1 MQCLRLQLIL
11 LDKFIQPNQIT
22 FNPIPI
28 LILVFALIKF
38 IQHHHTTTTNL
49 LSSYKTC
56 RVWFTLLECLY
67 SCIIQL
73 AYWIRNH
80 YSTLNKTLPSHKYI
94 YGYGLKLYGMYLT
107 TTTGFS
113 SVLRSI
119 QRLAFQK
126 SCSFTNF
133 QQLILNTVWYKNYS
147 YICKGWR

>member
-1 MQCLRLQLIL
+1 MQGPVIAVSEVAVDFVRQIYTAQSNN
-11 LDKFIQPNQIT
+11 IQSNSNLN
-22 FNPIPI
+22 FGFYSHA
-28 LILVFALIKF
+28 LVKF

-56 RVWFTLLECLY
+56 RIWFTLLECLY
-67 SCIIQL
+67 SCIIPL

-126 SCSFTNF
+126 IMFF
-133 QQLILNTVWYKNYS
+133 Y
-147 YICKGWR
+147 

>member
-1 MQCLRLQLIL
+1 MQGPVIAVSEVAVDFVRQIYTAQSNNIQSNSNLNFGFCI
-11 LDKFIQPNQIT
+11 DKIYPTSSHYHNQST
-22 FNPIPI
+22 
-28 LILVFALIKF
+28 
-38 IQHHHTTTTNL
+38 Q
-49 LSSYKTC
+49 SYKTC
-56 RVWFTLLECLY
+56 RIRFTLLECLY

-126 SCSFTNF
+126 IMFFN
-133 QQLILNTVWYKNYS
+133 
-147 YICKGWR
+147 